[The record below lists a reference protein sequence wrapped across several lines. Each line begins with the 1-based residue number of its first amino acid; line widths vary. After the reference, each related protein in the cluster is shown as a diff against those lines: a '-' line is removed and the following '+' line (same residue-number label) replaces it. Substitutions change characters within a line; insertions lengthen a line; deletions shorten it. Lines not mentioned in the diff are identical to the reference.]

1 MRRNRITFTVIASLV
16 ISLNFGLTEAH
27 PAVSTSNNFNC
38 RLKVDAAHLSTNA
51 VKKGRGSAVKVK
63 ARTICDAFQDQTQ
76 ISIRIFKEGLF
87 RDHGSKTFPL
97 TSEKKS
103 GFVVEHKTAEIPCV
117 DGRLT
122 KFYGKANATIVIKGH
137 VINLGPSSS
146 EYIVPLCCG
155 T

>member
-1 MRRNRITFTVIASLV
+1 M
-16 ISLNFGLTEAH
+16 SLNFALSDAH
-27 PAVSTSNNFNC
+27 PASPTTNKFNC
-38 RLKVDAAHLSTNA
+38 TLRVDAAHLSTNA

-63 ARTICDAFQDQTQ
+63 ARTICDAFQDKTQ

-103 GFVVEHKTAEIPCV
+103 GFIVEHKTAEIPCV

-122 KFYGKANATIVIKGH
+122 KFYGKANATIEIKGH
-137 VINLGPSSS
+137 IINLGPSLS
-146 EYIVPLCCG
+146 EYFAALCCG